1 MTNCKKS
8 RWSKAAAV
16 FLTAVLAVGAFLAA
30 AQQPVYAA
38 DSSFEAAMSAEGFPE
53 SYKTYLR
60 QLHQAHPNWTFKAKQ
75 LDFTWDQALTA
86 QYENANANTISAN
99 YRDSYK
105 AVRQGTYNFDTH
117 TYLPKDGASWV
128 SASKKAVAFY
138 MDPRNWL
145 TEDGIFMFEPF
156 YYDSSYQTE
165 SIVKSILSG
174 TALPASASAYYMEAA
189 QQTYNGKTYSI
200 SPTYLAA
207 KTRIELGSSAFM
219 VNGHEFTYGGKKF
232 SKCYNVYNIGSVDS
246 ADGSAAEKG
255 LVFAA
260 GGLDQSGTSYLRPW
274 NTLKKAVKG
283 GAVYIADNF
292 ISNNQYS
299 AYYERYNVLN
309 GLSNIG
315 THQYATSVFCAATES
330 NIMYWDYHDFGVL
343 NEAFTFEIPVYKD
356 MPEKPCA
363 EPAKTGTNNC
373 FLDSITVSADGRTLS
388 CSPAFDRFTSTYTV
402 SETVAAD
409 KLTIKTVKNDSTASV
424 TITGN
429 SLVNGENKIAVK
441 CTSSSK
447 AASKTYYIKVVRD
460 SSKPPAPPAENDNL
474 IKGVQNTTITL
485 TPKEVGDGYVHLA
498 WERAKGYKVDAYQ
511 IFRATSPNGFSDKP
525 IYTTKYGTTVS
536 YKNTKELS
544 EGETYHYR
552 VRGMRKIDGEVYYT
566 KWSDTVAVT
575 YNPET
580 ERLIKGVEN
589 TSISL
594 KYVKQEDGYV
604 ELAWERAK
612 GFKMDHYEIF
622 RSTASDMS
630 NKKLMYSTK
639 YGTTSSYKNVT
650 KLARDTVYYYQVRGV
665 RILNGKKY
673 YSKWS
678 NILVVEYDPY
688 SERIANGVEAT
699 SLTALAAKEQNGVRV
714 SWQKSRGFKVD
725 YYEIF
730 RSLKKNSGFGTKP
743 MYTTKYGS
751 TISYKNTKDLT
762 KGTRYYY
769 KVRGVRIMDG
779 KPYYTQWS
787 TKAEVMYE

>member
-485 TPKEVGDGYVHLA
+485 TPKEVGDGYVSMA
-498 WERAKGYKVDAYQ
+498 WEKSKGYKVDYYQ
-511 IFRATSPNGFSDKP
+511 VFRTAKGSAFGSTPLYS
-525 IYTTKYGTTVS
+525 TKTGTAST
-536 YKNTKELS
+536 YKNTKSLTRGTAYS
-544 EGETYHYR
+544 YKIRGVR
-552 VRGMRKIDGEVYYT
+552 VIDGTTYYT
-566 KWSDTVAVT
+566 KWSNTADIL
-575 YNPET
+575 YNPVSQT
-580 ERLIKGVEN
+580 LIQGVEN
-589 TSISL
+589 TVLTLYAEQGNGFILTSWEKSP
-594 KYVKQEDGYV
+594 GY
-604 ELAWERAK
+604 
-612 GFKMDHYEIF
+612 KMDYYEVF
-622 RSTASDMS
+622 RSLDPAVFGETPYFTTADGSR
-630 NKKLMYSTK
+630 ST
-639 YGTTSSYKNVT
+639 YKNT
-650 KLARDTVYYYQVRGV
+650 RDLTRNNLYYYKVRGV
-665 RILNGKKY
+665 RVLNGIPH
-673 YSKWS
+673 YSQWS
-678 NILVVEYDPY
+678 DTVCVEYNPY
-688 SERIANGVEAT
+688 IESIARGVENT
-699 SLTALAAKEQNGVRV
+699 TLTASGEIDGKGILI
-714 SWQKSRGFKVD
+714 SWKKSPGYKMDF
-725 YYEIF
+725 YEVF
-730 RSLKKNSGFGTKP
+730 RSVKKSSGYGTDPFYTTADGTKV
-743 MYTTKYGS
+743 
-751 TISYKNTKDLT
+751 SYKNTKDLT